1 VRVQPVNALGPTF
14 SPRSRLEISAR
25 AILTAVPTPS
35 PVVVRKAEP
44 ADGPAFLSLV
54 RALAEFEQLPPP
66 DADAERRL
74 IADAFGSAPGAD
86 PNGSVTRGGATPRYE
101 LWVAVID
108 GIIVAYAATFGAY
121 STFLARPT
129 LYLEDLFVAPAAR
142 RRGVATAIL
151 ARLEAVA
158 RERGCGRFEWTVLD
172 WNVDA
177 QKLYEGIGAK
187 VLGEWKLVRK
197 TL

>member
-14 SPRSRLEISAR
+14 APRSCLEIRAR
-25 AILTAVPTPS
+25 AILSAVTAPS
-35 PVVVRKAEP
+35 DRDAVVVRKAEP
-44 ADGPAFLSLV
+44 ADGPAFLALV

-66 DADAERRL
+66 DADAEARL
-74 IADAFGSAPGAD
+74 IADAFGSSPL
-86 PNGSVTRGGATPRYE
+86 YE
-101 LWVAVID
+101 LWVATMGASV
-108 GIIVAYAATFGAY
+108 VAYAATFRAY

-129 LYLEDLFVAPAAR
+129 LYLEDLFVAPSAR

-177 QKLYEGIGAK
+177 QKL
-187 VLGEWKLVRK
+187 
-197 TL
+197 